1 MAEPTISHQSDAVI
15 WGQLIDGTG
24 RYISSVGGL
33 VRCDLC
39 GRLRLNFAGPHG
51 ERVLPNGQ
59 RLNCL
64 GVDVTV
70 AAALAAIGR
79 AEVRHG

>member
-1 MAEPTISHQSDAVI
+1 MAETTI
-15 WGQLIDGTG
+15 IDGTG

-33 VRCDLC
+33 VLC